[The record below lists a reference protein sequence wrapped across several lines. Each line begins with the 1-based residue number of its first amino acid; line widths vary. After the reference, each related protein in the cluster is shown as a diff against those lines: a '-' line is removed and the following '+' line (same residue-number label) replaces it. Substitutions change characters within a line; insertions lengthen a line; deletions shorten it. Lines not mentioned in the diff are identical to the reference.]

1 MEIVV
6 QAILDW
12 LSKHLPPILAAF
24 GIGYKLGQEGEAA
37 AKKELFKKELELE
50 KEKNINKVHQ
60 EFDGKSDADIILGA
74 ASSGP
79 GPTDDQS

>member
-24 GIGYKLGQEGEAA
+24 GIGYKMGQKGEAD
-37 AKKELFKKELELE
+37 AKKQLLKKEHDIELE
-50 KEKNINKVHQ
+50 RNKTKVLT
-60 EFDGKSDADIILGA
+60 ENLGKSDADIVDGIFSDG
-74 ASSGP
+74 SSS
-79 GPTDDQS
+79 DKK